1 MRNWHR
7 WQRFRL
13 RRRTSAGRRRLGPWA
28 GGLIGL
34 LLALALIGHLEF
46 QLRPVLEAVA
56 TAKVQHAAAL
66 ALDAAVA
73 EEIGARG
80 VRYSDLVTIERN
92 EAGDIT
98 ALTSDMAAMNDLRS
112 GIFAAVLVAID
123 QLDPDGLSIPVGN
136 LTGISLFS
144 GRGFDLPVEVA
155 AVGSAHGD
163 FQSQFTSAGINQTRH
178 RIVLEVTVSVEILLP
193 GETIQT
199 QVSAQVPVAETVIV
213 GQVPDT
219 YLGLSSSPQQT

>member
-46 QLRPVLEAVA
+46 QLRPVL
-56 TAKVQHAAAL
+56 
-66 ALDAAVA
+66 DAAVA

-98 ALTSDMAAMNDLRS
+98 ALTSDMAAMNELRS